1 VLSFPV
7 FPGQTPFDSLPHLPL
22 LATILPARF
31 EGVPLFA
38 GLELLNMRLTDIL
51 KPENIKVPLEAT
63 TKNAAI
69 AELVHLL
76 ASNGQVTDEKKVLDS
91 VLERE
96 STRTTG
102 IGNGLAIPHG
112 KCAGTT
118 DLVMAIG
125 KPAQAIDFQSID
137 GRPVS
142 VIWML
147 TSPPDKTGPHIH
159 ALARISRLMT
169 IDKFQQAL
177 RAAKTPDEVYS
188 AIVAQEAAL

>member
-1 VLSFPV
+1 M
-7 FPGQTPFDSLPHLPL
+7 Q
-22 LATILPARF
+22 
-31 EGVPLFA
+31 
-38 GLELLNMRLTDIL
+38 LTDIL
-51 KPENIKVPLEAT
+51 KPENIKVPLVAT
-63 TKNAAI
+63 TKNDAI
-69 AELVHLL
+69 AELVDLL
-76 ASNGQVTDEKKVLDS
+76 AANGQVTDPAKVLAS

-96 STRTTG
+96 TTRTTG

-112 KCAGTT
+112 KCAGTA

-125 KPAQAIDFQSID
+125 KPAAPIDFQAID
-137 GRPVS
+137 GRPVT

-177 RAAKTPDEVYS
+177 RAATNSREVYD